1 VMWANSSQVYSFWRI
16 SPLEFVIWAATV
28 LVTVFSSIENGIYAS
43 LCASLALFL
52 IRLAH
57 QRGSFLGKA
66 IIRGHTS
73 DAQDVHE
80 VFLPLDMKA
89 PADSHI
95 NIIPP
100 SPGVLVYRF
109 EDSFVYPNCALAT
122 DQLIDYV
129 KEHTRRGQDLG
140 KISPGDRPWNDPGPR
155 KGEIETNKPSLH
167 AIVLDFSAVLVPILY
182 QYFTC
187 LYLPLQVSG

>member
-1 VMWANSSQVYSFWRI
+1 MPEIFDVVCANSSQVYSFWRI

-57 QRGSFLGKA
+57 PRGSFLGKA
-66 IIRGHTS
+66 IIRGR
-73 DAQDVHE
+73 DANDVHE
-80 VFLPLDMKA
+80 MFLPLDMKFA
-89 PADSHI
+89 TDSHI
-95 NIIPP
+95 NIVPP

-109 EDSFVYPNCALAT
+109 EDSFVYPNCALST
-122 DQLIDYV
+122 DQLLDHV

-155 KGEIETNKPSLH
+155 KGDVSKKPTLH
-167 AIVLDFSAVLVPILY
+167 AIVLDFSAV
-182 QYFTC
+182 
-187 LYLPLQVSG
+187 